1 MSSFI
6 AVDALV
12 CLLIAQRHGFE
23 LDIDSPYVPH
33 SLLELEQEGDISE
46 YISYE
51 RILSYVTRNI
61 NELKATFGL
70 TQE

>member
-51 RILSYVTRNI
+51 RI
-61 NELKATFGL
+61 
-70 TQE
+70 